1 MFDPRES
8 ILSLI
13 FQYEIGEC
21 MNSGAILVGN
31 IKGGV
36 GKSMLAAFM
45 TDFLRQKFRYHEMKV
60 IDADPQG
67 TAFEMLEPL
76 FPRGSVRHLGV
87 GGRYDGVN
95 LVTLDSLLRSYLNND
110 DHLVMIDSGAGTPDS
125 LFQAIMACRCVLV
138 PVSLSWADIR
148 PTVDFIKLI
157 QERKDQTSQAC
168 PHIIVVPNRVPP
180 RQRDISEI
188 ANAMRGLD
196 VVIAP
201 GLSEI
206 SAVRKQAGA
215 FTGLTGL
222 KGTRYY
228 DEFEKLGNFICDY
241 VLSGK
246 IDSMFDK
253 TATQQ
258 GNVIRLQT

>member
-1 MFDPRES
+1 
-8 ILSLI
+8 
-13 FQYEIGEC
+13 

-36 GKSMLAAFM
+36 GKSMLTAFM
-45 TDFLRQKFRYHEMKV
+45 TDYLRRKFRNHEMKV

-67 TAFEMLEPL
+67 TAFEMLEPQ
-76 FPRGSVRHLGV
+76 FPRGNVRHLGV

-95 LVTLDSLLRSYLNND
+95 LVTLDSLLRTYLNND
-110 DHLVMIDSGAGTPDS
+110 DHLVMIDSGAGTPDA
-125 LFQAIMACRCVLV
+125 LLHAIMACRCILV

-148 PTVDFIKLI
+148 PTVDFIKII
-157 QERKDQTSQAC
+157 QTRKDEANQTC
-168 PHIIVVPNRVPP
+168 PHIVVVPNRVPP

-188 ANAMRGLD
+188 TNALRGLD
-196 VVIAP
+196 VVLAP
-201 GLSEI
+201 GLSEL
-206 SAVRKQAGA
+206 SAVRKQSAA

-228 DEFEKLGNFICDY
+228 DEFQKLGAFVCDY

-246 IDSMFDK
+246 IDTMFDK
-253 TATQQ
+253 NRVQH
-258 GNVIRLQT
+258 GNVIRLRT